1 MVAVGDKFPNVT
13 LQKGPFPP
21 QKVDMTERLA
31 GKKTIRSAFP
41 APSPPPDPRA
51 RSRVSLRGKMLSRL
65 PGSTR

>member
-31 GKKTIRSAFP
+31 GKKTIM
-41 APSPPPDPRA
+41 
-51 RSRVSLRGKMLSRL
+51 VGL
-65 PGSTR
+65 PGAFTPT